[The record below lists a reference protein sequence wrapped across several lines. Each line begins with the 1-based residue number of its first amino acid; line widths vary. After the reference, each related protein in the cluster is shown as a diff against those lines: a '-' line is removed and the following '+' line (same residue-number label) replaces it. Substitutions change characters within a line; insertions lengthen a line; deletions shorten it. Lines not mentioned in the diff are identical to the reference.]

1 MNNEIVYIINGIDL
15 DQKAKDKI
23 SEIPY
28 IRDIILKYSN
38 NNEFNVDIDTN
49 ILKYIFNVYDNRI
62 NISDIIIND
71 EVIINLL
78 AEVDYMGLDINDY
91 IGLLYKL
98 DNKQSILSILD
109 IIINISTVALFSC
122 YATKKVNKD
131 NKIHIRKIIE
141 HIEDIENVSS
151 YNDNILL
158 YVMYINADLILNK
171 YKEFNHTRLKK
182 LISQTFFYKVEI
194 IEFIDIILLYVNFED
209 LKFKL
214 YRDKDSKFISL
225 ENEND
230 NKYSLYIT
238 FCDYLLYPDQKR
250 LDSNNLK
257 VKLENTLVIDGIDGL
272 TYPITKGMII
282 YLHHLY
288 DDEDQ
293 QDIIEEY
300 KIINIYEYKNED
312 VDKIN
317 PISLPYTF
325 NNCIIEFDKEIPKL
339 DKNKIRMKLRKKGLR
354 VKDIFYTRF
363 INNVYDYTFLVKLP
377 SVYLDC

>member
-122 YATKKVNKD
+122 VATKKVNKD
-131 NKIHIRKIIE
+131 NKIHMKKIIE
-141 HIEDIENVSS
+141 DIEDIENVSS

-158 YVMYINADLILNK
+158 YVMNINANLILNK
-171 YKEFNHTRLKK
+171 YKEFNHTRLKN
-182 LISQTFFYKVEI
+182 LISQTFFYKEEI
-194 IEFIDIILLYVNFED
+194 IEYMDIVKLYVNFKD

-214 YRDKDSKFISL
+214 YRDSDSKFISIV
-225 ENEND
+225 ND
-230 NKYSLYIT
+230 NKYSLFIDFY
-238 FCDYLLYPDQKR
+238 DYLIYVDQNK
-250 LDSNNLK
+250 LDTYNINLK
-257 VKLENTLVIDGIDGL
+257 QENTLLFDGIGGL
-272 TYPITKGMII
+272 TYPVTKGMIL
-282 YLHHLY
+282 YLYYY
-288 DDEDQ
+288 DEGER
-293 QDIIEEY
+293 IKEY
-300 KIINIYEYKNED
+300 KIVNIYN
-312 VDKIN
+312 VDNNNNII
-317 PISLPYTF
+317 PISVPYTL
-325 NNCIIEFDKEIPKL
+325 NNCIIEFDKEIPRL
-339 DKNKIRMKLRKKGLR
+339 NKIKIRKILRDIYEESYIN
-354 VKDIFYTRF
+354 KDLFYARSL
-363 INNVYDYTFLVKLP
+363 NKAYDYTFLVKLP